1 MKLDNVSKKLTR
13 AMQTPKG
20 KTSAYDVQGTVARV
34 EEDIAWVRFAGSEI
48 ETPVKLTIAADKGD
62 TVQVRV
68 GNGTAWLTGNGSSP
82 PTDDRTANVAYKTAL
97 HAGKTAN
104 TARNEAAEAYGYAG
118 IAKAYAEE
126 AKSTTDEINAYAETA
141 GKTVTQILN
150 DGETAGTAAQEAK
163 KDAADAKN
171 AADYATYSLSLL
183 EDIVGTLNWISQHGV
198 YVVSTDT
205 TVVPNKTYYTLAG
218 TAITSPT
225 GNPSENAYY
234 ELAGN
239 VYVLSS
245 DTVVDTSKTYYQVTA
260 TAVIDPTGD
269 PSTNPYYELQ
279 IDEAIT
285 QYINT
290 HLSLTDAG
298 LRVTDGSQAS
308 VLINSTDGVSI
319 WNGNKQLAQYGEGAI
334 IGDKNDYHIEI
345 VNNRLSFKNGNNEEI
360 AYMTNNELYI
370 PRVVVVDSMQIGAWI
385 WDAIS
390 TEYHLTLKWKG
401 VN

>member
-1 MKLDNVSKKLTR
+1 MSTEVRAQNTMALTSVKAIQDATERSAELLDQ
-13 AMQTPKG
+13 MEQ
-20 KTSAYDVQGTVARV
+20 
-34 EEDIAWVRFAGSEI
+34 
-48 ETPVKLTIAADKGD
+48 AADD
-62 TVQVRV
+62 A
-68 GNGTAWLTGNGSSP
+68 GTTLTGIYQ
-82 PTDDRTANVAYKTAL
+82 D
-97 HAGKTAN
+97 
-104 TARNEAAEAYGYAG
+104 AE
-118 IAKAYAEE
+118 
-126 AKSTTDEINAYAETA
+126 N
-141 GKTVTQILN
+141 
-150 DGETAGTAAQEAK
+150 
-163 KDAADAKN
+163 AKN

-205 TVVPNKTYYTLAG
+205 AVVPNKTYYTLAG
-218 TAITSPT
+218 TTITNPT
-225 GNPSENAYY
+225 GNPSANAYY

-319 WNGNKQLAQYGEGAI
+319 WNGNKQLAQYGEGAV

-401 VN
+401 NN